1 MARQNSKL
9 YLRGRFVREP
19 VHGDQKDG
27 SGKKFL
33 VGRLAV
39 DSPYETAQG
48 DLRTATDY
56 FEVQVF
62 ASSIVADLVKGG
74 VCKGALVALEGRAKF
89 VVSEYE
95 DKETGEKRTN
105 HSMAIVID
113 HEDHHS
119 GIVESLPSR
128 ND

>member
-9 YLRGRFVREP
+9 TLRGRFVREP

-39 DSPYETAQG
+39 DTPYETAQG
-48 DLRTATDY
+48 DIRTATDY

-62 ASSIVADLVKGG
+62 ASSVVAEMVKAG
-74 VCKGALVALEGRAKF
+74 VCKGALVNLEGRPKF
-89 VVSEYE
+89 AVSEYE
-95 DKETGEKRTN
+95 DKETGEKRTS
-105 HSMAIVID
+105 HSMAIVVD
-113 HEDHHS
+113 NEEHHS
-119 GIVESLPSR
+119 GSVESLPSR